1 MLTDSYIDYISKVR
15 RYAARTCQIYSEVLG
30 DFCMFCSL
38 DTGSLMEKDASSLNC
53 AVGKVTDEELL
64 ANLIPSRLREYE
76 VWLMDG
82 RDGAGKDAPGGKSD
96 ARAGR
101 LDARTVNL
109 HLSVLSGFCRFL
121 LREGHLQANPV
132 RTVRR
137 PKAEKRLPVFYRDA
151 SMEHYFERTAHSASE
166 DELVVLE
173 SFGPFVGNRSE
184 SARTPVEMYERR
196 LRRLIISLLHA
207 SGIRR
212 SELIGLN
219 LDSLDAGRQTLRVR
233 GKGDKMRE
241 IPLISSVWQE
251 ILLYLHSVD
260 SMVGRERTSGEPLLI
275 TASGRRL
282 YPAYVDRAV
291 KQELGSDDGITGRRS
306 PHVLRHTLATEL
318 LDAGTDL
325 NSIKELL
332 GHASLAAT
340 QVYTHN
346 SIEKLK
352 TVYNNA
358 HPRAKKGG
366 SHGD

>member
-15 RYAARTCQIYSEVLG
+15 RYSGRTCRIYADALAEFG
-30 DFCMFCSL
+30 RFC
-38 DTGSLMEKDASSLNC
+38 TRDAGGGASDGEAPGEAPGGGTLSD
-53 AVGKVTDEELL
+53 G
-64 ANLIPSRLREYE
+64 
-76 VWLMDG
+76 G
-82 RDGAGKDAPGGKSD
+82 RDG
-96 ARAGR
+96 AGR

-121 LREGHLQANPV
+121 LREGHLQTNPV

-166 DELVVLE
+166 DELAVLE

-251 ILLYLHSVD
+251 ILLYLHSVE

-306 PHVLRHTLATEL
+306 PHVLEL

>member
-15 RYAARTCQIYSEVLG
+15 RYAARTCRIYADALAE
-30 DFCMFCSL
+30 FCRFC
-38 DTGSLMEKDASSLNC
+38 TRDAGGGASGGEAPGEAPGGGTLS
-53 AVGKVTDEELL
+53 DEELL
-64 ANLIPSRLREYE
+64 ENLIPSRLREYE

-82 RDGAGKDAPGGKSD
+82 RDG
-96 ARAGR
+96 AGR

-121 LREGHLQANPV
+121 LREGHLQSNPV

-166 DELVVLE
+166 DELAVLE
-173 SFGPFVGNRSE
+173 SFGSFVGNRSE
-184 SARTPVEMYERR
+184 SARTPVQMYERR

-233 GKGDKMRE
+233 GKGDKTRE

-251 ILLYLHSVD
+251 ILLYLHSVE

>member
-15 RYAARTCQIYSEVLG
+15 RYSARTCRIYADVLA
-30 DFCMFCSL
+30 DFGRFCSRE
-38 DTGSLMEKDASSLNC
+38 TGEGTEPAGAGTVPT
-53 AVGKVTDEELL
+53 AVGTVSDTELL
-64 ANLIPSRLREYE
+64 ENLIPSRIREYE

-82 RDGAGKDAPGGKSD
+82 RDG
-96 ARAGR
+96 AGR

-121 LREGHLQANPV
+121 LREGHLKTNPA
-132 RTVRR
+132 RTVKR
-137 PKAEKRLPVFYRDA
+137 PKVEKRLPVFYRDA

-166 DELVVLE
+166 DELAVLE

-184 SARTPVEMYERR
+184 SLKTAVQMYERR

-207 SGIRR
+207 SAIRR

-251 ILLYLHSVD
+251 ILLYLHSVE
-260 SMVGRERTSGEPLLI
+260 SMVGRKRTSGEPLLI

-291 KQELGSDDGITGRRS
+291 KQELGSDDGITGRKS

-366 SHGD
+366 SNGDRD